1 MIICGI
7 DPDTTNTAVC
17 FGTKHRLLAVF
28 SIQVPKMPGG
38 KNKLEMV
45 RAIGSRLPALLK
57 AWKPEALV
65 VEGQAYHSSRT
76 KAAPSD
82 ILAVAQ
88 VAGAAA
94 GCVQP
99 GCQLLLPEPHE
110 WKGSVPKPIHQM
122 RTYRAFGLVAEQRS
136 DFAYPLPTSALEGIF
151 GTEHMGLSN
160 WKHLGDA
167 AGMVLWGAKQV
178 ALSGDSN

>member
-7 DPDTTNTAVC
+7 DPDTTNTAIC
-17 FGTKHRLLAVF
+17 FGTKHKLLGVYTI
-28 SIQVPKMPGG
+28 SVEKKPGG
-38 KNKLEMV
+38 KNKLAMIAE
-45 RAIGSRLPALLK
+45 IGYRLPELIRTWL
-57 AWKPEALV
+57 PDVLV
-65 VEGQAYHSSRT
+65 VEGQAIHLKG
-76 KAAPSD
+76 KAPPSD
-82 ILAVAQ
+82 MLAVAQ

-94 GCVQP
+94 GCVRYSSK
-99 GCQLLLPEPHE
+99 LLIPEPHE

-136 DFAYPLPTSALEGIF
+136 DYAYPLLGQAEFIEGARDV
-151 GTEHMGLSN
+151 EPSD

-178 ALSGDSN
+178 ASSVAGS